1 MVLFLADSLN
11 NITQK
16 IHVKTGSA
24 TLFLRAA
31 SYSGIRVCQSVTDGH
46 LGCSWPFTEDTSVNI
61 SGNICVC
68 ATQSLDFCLHCVTFW
83 CCKKSARRKQTKGT
97 QWRHRGFFRACV
109 HLRGLCSC
117 FSSAVAHVSHIISD
131 SCVLKLLLG
140 PFSWVPSE
148 RWMVAACK
156 ISPHS
161 LTSTVIKP
169 WPILFY
175 IYLQQFSTQIILK

>member
-1 MVLFLADSLN
+1 MHMVLFLADSLK

-31 SYSGIRVCQSVTDGH
+31 SYSGYKGVPVCHWWAFRLFLAFYWGHFSKYLWKYLCLRNSV
-46 LGCSWPFTEDTSVNI
+46 
-61 SGNICVC
+61 
-68 ATQSLDFCLHCVTFW
+68 SLDFCLHCVTFW

-148 RWMVAACK
+148 R
-156 ISPHS
+156 
-161 LTSTVIKP
+161 
-169 WPILFY
+169 
-175 IYLQQFSTQIILK
+175 